1 MPTLQDKL
9 SESLAVLKKL
19 QDKGVAAI
27 QTNKDRSCE
36 RSEPRDEDHIIRKYL
51 FRGAAQKEPSHDLW
65 VSQDV
70 EDRQP
75 YSGFQQNQIISWC

>member
-36 RSEPRDEDHIIRKYL
+36 RSEPRSY
-51 FRGAAQKEPSHDLW
+51 P
-65 VSQDV
+65 VV
-70 EDRQP
+70 EQART
-75 YSGFQQNQIISWC
+75 